1 VTSRFALDA
10 NGNTIVKTDS
20 TGTTSYAWDF
30 ENRPT
35 SVTLPGSG
43 GTVSYKYDPFYR
55 RIYKSSSSGT
65 SIYAYD
71 GDNLVEETNSS
82 GAAVARYTDGTN
94 VDEALAEVRSGT
106 TSYYEADG
114 LGSVTSLSNASGALA
129 QTYTYDS
136 FGNQTAS
143 SGSLTNSFRFIGR
156 ELDSE
161 SMLYFMRARYFDP
174 ASGRFL
180 SEDPI
185 MFLGGHD
192 FYVYV
197 NNAPVTFIDPFGL
210 DKLCNIPAPAPPGPH
225 HLVPTP
231 ITTCGT
237 QPLINCVIQAE
248 SSGNPNAK
256 SNKGASGAMQV
267 TPGVATTLKNHGFDP
282 GNMTN
287 VQIGTTY
294 LNLLLTYCSNTAVAL
309 AAYNAG
315 PGAVNSWGSIPEFPE
330 THNYLKKI
338 NTCLQKS
345 GLGGGLQDP
354 GATSFCGCQK

>member
-1 VTSRFALDA
+1 
-10 NGNTIVKTDS
+10 
-20 TGTTSYAWDF
+20 
-30 ENRPT
+30 
-35 SVTLPGSG
+35 
-43 GTVSYKYDPFYR
+43 
-55 RIYKSSSSGT
+55 
-65 SIYAYD
+65 
-71 GDNLVEETNSS
+71 
-82 GAAVARYTDGTN
+82 
-94 VDEALAEVRSGT
+94 LAELRSGT

-114 LGSVTSLSNASGALA
+114 LGSVTSLSSAAGAIA
-129 QTYTYDS
+129 NNYTYDS
-136 FGNQTAS
+136 FGNLMAS
-143 SGSLTNSFRFIGR
+143 TGTILNSFRYTGR
-156 ELDSE
+156 EFDAE
-161 SMLYFMRARYFDP
+161 INLYFYRFRYYDS
-174 ASGRFL
+174 AAGRFV

-185 MFLGGHD
+185 MFLGGYN
-192 FYVYV
+192 FYSYV
-197 NNAPVTFIDPFGL
+197 ANAAPTYIDPFGL

-237 QPLINCVIQAE
+237 EPLIHCIIQAE

-267 TPGVATTLKNHGFDP
+267 TPGVATTLNAHGFDA

-294 LNLLLTYCSNTAVAL
+294 INLLLTYCSNTAVAL

-338 NTCLQKS
+338 DACLKQK
-345 GLGGGLQDP
+345 GLQQGLQDP